1 MYFLRK
7 FYPQLVAALLLAG
20 AVGLL
25 SVQLGQESDYG
36 LAGRFVVE
44 TVSPLQQG
52 MGLIGRSIAGVWDGY
67 VNLVG
72 VKRDNVRLQEQ
83 VRRLQAEL
91 VATQEDRLAN
101 ERLRR
106 LLEFK
111 EASGLPLLSARVVS
125 RSATPWFRT
134 VLVDRGS
141 SDGVGRGM
149 AVVAPGG
156 IVGRV
161 ISASGGHAKVLLAND
176 RNSAID
182 SLVQRSR
189 ARGIFVGAG
198 GGMCDLK
205 YVPRGE
211 EVRAGDLVVSSGL
224 GSVFPK
230 GLPLG
235 VVEEVAS
242 ERPAV
247 FQAVHVRPTVDFD
260 SLEEVMVVTAQA
272 APPVS

>member
-1 MYFLRK
+1 MYLLRK

-36 LAGRFVVE
+36 LAGGFVVE
-44 TVSPLQQG
+44 AVSPLQRG
-52 MGLIGRSIAGVWDGY
+52 VGLAGQSVAGVWNGY

-72 VKRDNVRLQEQ
+72 VKRDNEKLQEQ

-91 VATQEDRLAN
+91 VASREDRLAT

-106 LLEFK
+106 LLDFK
-111 EASGLPLLSARVVS
+111 EASGLPLLSAQVVS

-134 VLVDRGS
+134 VLIDRGTR
-141 SDGVGRGM
+141 DGVTRGM
-149 AVVAPGG
+149 AVVAPEG

-161 ISASGGHAKVLLAND
+161 ISVSGGYAKILLAND

-182 SLVQRSR
+182 ALVQRSR

-211 EVRAGDLVVSSGL
+211 EVRSGDLVISSGL

-235 VVEEVAS
+235 VVEEVAN

-247 FQAVHVRPTVDFD
+247 FQAVQVRPTVDFD